1 MTTSLPAIVFAYL
14 WPQLQA
20 LHIASGDIST
30 PSFYMLDNELGDI
43 RIAGFEQHPAR
54 VDTLEEADF
63 VVTGGFKFGSL
74 QKFLDLPRR
83 SKEKPYLIMA
93 HGLEMHE
100 CSNADNKPSECA
112 VVSQILDQREDYTF
126 VNYDLRDHILTDNHA
141 PLLPG
146 VTMAPPAFYS
156 GPPVS
161 PIQNSQYFLTFRGS
175 MNDGYYGSAHVRSH
189 LQMFKD
195 FQSPDVVVE
204 LLPFHHHHTA
214 ADVQIYNDLLN
225 TSYGLVPHGDG
236 RWNYRFSE
244 VIGACAIPVIIAD
257 GLTLPFEELIDWK
270 TAAVVLEEA
279 TFMSK
284 LNERV
289 QGQYDGTKAYSH
301 MLMHP
306 EHLLEHLPTNLDDIQ
321 EMRRRVCEINDMYFS
336 SDEKRVTALL
346 KSAAIRAHR

>member
-1 MTTSLPAIVFAYL
+1 MTASLLAIVFAQS
-14 WPQLQA
+14 WPQYQA
-20 LHIASGDIST
+20 LHIANGDIST
-30 PSFYMLDNELGDI
+30 PSFYILDKHFGDI
-43 RIAGFEQHPAR
+43 PIAGFEQHPAR

-100 CSNADNKPSECA
+100 CSNADNKPFECA
-112 VVSQILDQREDYTF
+112 VVSQIFDQREDFTY
-126 VNYDLRDHILTDNHA
+126 VNFDLRDHILTDNHA

-146 VTMAPPAFYS
+146 VTMAPPVYYS

-161 PIQNSQYFLTFRGS
+161 PFENSHYFLTFRGS
-175 MNDGYYGSAHVRSH
+175 MNDGYYGSAHVRSD

-204 LLPFHHHHTA
+204 LLPFHHQHTA
-214 ADVQIYNDLLN
+214 EDVQIYNGLLN

-236 RWNYRFSE
+236 RWNFRFSE

-270 TAAVVLEEA
+270 AAAVVLEEA
-279 TFMSK
+279 TFMSE
-284 LNERV
+284 LNERF
-289 QGQYDGTKAYSH
+289 QGQYDGAKAYSH

-306 EHLLEHLPTNLDDIQ
+306 EHLLEHLSTNLDDIQ

-336 SDEKRVTALL
+336 SDEKRITALL
-346 KSAAIRAHR
+346 KSAAVRAQR